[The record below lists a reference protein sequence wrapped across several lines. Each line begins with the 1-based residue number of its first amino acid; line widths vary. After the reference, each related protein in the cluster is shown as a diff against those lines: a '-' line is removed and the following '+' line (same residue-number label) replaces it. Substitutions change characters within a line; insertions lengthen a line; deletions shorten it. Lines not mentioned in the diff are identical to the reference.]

1 MRRCRIL
8 CGWLI
13 IAVLAGSLI
22 GCGTTEEVVL
32 ETMEEAS
39 VYTGPA
45 SMETTPVIDYEIP
58 ESKPNILV
66 NRVGYSTESIKE
78 AVIVGDN
85 LPAQFSVIE
94 AGTEEVVFHGII
106 DQFAFDE
113 DRQLYMGKAVFDDL
127 VEPGDYYVKCE
138 ILGESYPFTIQEK
151 LYQQLFLEV
160 YEEMLKDCGNN
171 ALELSDIT
179 ALLTAYE
186 CYPQIFPDEDD
197 SKVPDILEALEAWF
211 SLEERTLEE
220 KKNCLY
226 VAALAKFGY
235 LYQEVN
241 MQQASGWIQ
250 QAANLFVGIQKSEE
264 NEPDYF
270 YALTEL
276 YRATGWNTYRYQ
288 IIEYTD
294 FFDGNSVYLGET
306 SYLYGAMTYMVT
318 KQRVSV
324 PLCNIFYGDIED
336 KGDNIADLYEYMINP
351 MESPENNT
359 EGVFSGMQQLFC
371 CNYLLNNYEYMHI
384 IEEFLN
390 FCMGQNV
397 ASVSLYPWEGEK
409 STYML
414 LLAQLAAENLDEG

>member
-1 MRRCRIL
+1 MRRCKIL
-8 CGWLI
+8 CEWLV
-13 IAVLAGSLI
+13 IAVLAGCLI
-22 GCGTTEEVVL
+22 GCGTTEEVVSQ
-32 ETMEEAS
+32 TVEEAS

-45 SMETTPVIDYEIP
+45 SMETTPVIEYELP

-66 NRVGYSTESIKE
+66 NRVGYSAEGIKE
-78 AVIVGDN
+78 AVIVGDG

-94 AGTEEVVFHGII
+94 TKSREVVFEGII

-113 DRQLYMGKAVFDDL
+113 EQQLYMGKAVFNDL
-127 VEPGDYYVKCE
+127 TEPGNYYLKCE
-138 ILGESYPFTIQEK
+138 ILGESYPFTIQEN
-151 LYQQLFLEV
+151 LYQQLFLEA
-160 YEEMLKDCGNN
+160 YEEMLKACENN
-171 ALELSDIT
+171 ALEFSDVT

-186 CYPQIFPDEDD
+186 WYPEIFPDEDD
-197 SKVPDILEALEAWF
+197 SKVPDVLEVLEEWF
-211 SLEERTLEE
+211 SLEERTFEE

-235 LYQEVN
+235 LYQETD
-241 MQQASGWIQ
+241 MQKASGWIQ

-294 FFDGNSVYLGET
+294 FFDGSSIYLGES

-336 KGDNIADLYEYMINP
+336 KGNNIAGLYEYMITP
-351 MESPENNT
+351 MESPDDNIGGLIPRMRE
-359 EGVFSGMQQLFC
+359 LFC
-371 CNYLLNNYEYMHI
+371 CNYLLNNYEYTHM

-390 FCMGQNV
+390 FSMGQNV
-397 ASVSLYPWEGEK
+397 DSVSLYSREGEK

-414 LLAQLAAENLDEG
+414 MLAQLVAENLDKG